1 MLKRITSAI
10 LPITTQIG
18 ATACGHG
25 RRSAV
30 ASNYP
35 MWAPRPGEWKPGMK
49 WAAMDPD
56 GAVFQYKYKPSPRY
70 KRWSVAVGAYA
81 PYAMRVPVQTWTEA
95 VVQRPEMW

>member
-18 ATACGHG
+18 ATAYGHG

-49 WAAMDPD
+49 WAAM
-56 GAVFQYKYKPSPRY
+56 VSSNFSK
-70 KRWSVAVGAYA
+70 SVY
-81 PYAMRVPVQTWTEA
+81 
-95 VVQRPEMW
+95 